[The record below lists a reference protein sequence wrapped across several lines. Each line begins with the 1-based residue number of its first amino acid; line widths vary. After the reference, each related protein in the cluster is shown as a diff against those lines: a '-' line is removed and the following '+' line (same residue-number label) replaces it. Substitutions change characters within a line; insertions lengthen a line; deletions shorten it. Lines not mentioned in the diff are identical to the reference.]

1 MPTSKNYLL
10 DVNCWL
16 AAAARRHRHHTEA
29 KSWLDAAGVPLIFC
43 RVTQMAFLRLVTNPK
58 VMGADVLTPRQ
69 AWETCRKFR
78 ADPRIIFAEEP
89 AELEKVWMEITDASD
104 FKQNLWTDSY
114 LAAFAKTGGCAI
126 VTFDDGFKRFSGID
140 AIVLQEKPEPGKLS

>member
-16 AAAARRHRHHTEA
+16 DAAAA
-29 KSWLDAAGVPLIFC
+29 PLIFC

-69 AWETCRKFR
+69 AWETYRKFR

-89 AELEKVWMEITDASD
+89 PELEKAWLDMTDTAG
-104 FKQNLWTDSY
+104 FKQDLWTDSY
-114 LAAFAKTGGCAI
+114 LAAFAVAGGCAI
-126 VTFDDGFKRFSGID
+126 VTFDDGFRQFLRID
-140 AIVLQEKPEPGKLS
+140 VIVLPGTPESGKTL